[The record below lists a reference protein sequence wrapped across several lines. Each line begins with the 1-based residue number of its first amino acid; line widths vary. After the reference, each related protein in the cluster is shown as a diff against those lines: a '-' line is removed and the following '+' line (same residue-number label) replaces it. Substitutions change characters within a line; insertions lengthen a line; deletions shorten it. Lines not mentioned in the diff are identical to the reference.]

1 MPSSESIANLRAGV
15 FGLTAGICLLY
26 AVLALATGR
35 PDPMPVWIPGVC
47 GLLSALLLML
57 ASRAAGRAAARR
69 AWDEGYRA
77 DARRAGSS
85 AFWIALALYPAF
97 GALRAADMIGPDL
110 AMAVMGLLTGASYL
124 ALLTWFEL
132 RGRGEG

>member
-1 MPSSESIANLRAGV
+1 MPSSESIGNLRAGV

-47 GLLSALLLML
+47 GLLSALLLTL
-57 ASRAAGRAAARR
+57 ASR

-97 GALRAADMIGPDL
+97 GALRAADLIGPDL
-110 AMAVMGLLTGASYL
+110 AMAIMGLLTGASYL